1 VIPLVRVDNRLL
13 HGQVL
18 EAWIPRLAAGSVV
31 VADDEAAGSPL
42 AQAAMTLCC
51 PDEVPVRVLPMAQV
65 DFAAL
70 AAEPGVVLLLVRD
83 VAGLTAAAARGLT
96 PAQAPRLNLGNIHH
110 SAGRRPVSPSVFLSE
125 GELEALRALAAA
137 GFQVEARAIPTD
149 APAGLDE
156 LARRY
161 AAAR

>member
-1 VIPLVRVDNRLL
+1 MIPLVRVDNRLL

-18 EAWIPRLAAGSVV
+18 EAWIPRLEAELVV

-51 PDEVPVRVLPMAQV
+51 PEEVPVRVLPMAQV

-70 AAEPGVVLLLVRD
+70 AAEPGAVLVLVRD
-83 VAGLTAAAARGLT
+83 VAGLIAAAAHGLT

-110 SAGRRPVSPSVFLSE
+110 AEGRRPVSPSVYLSE

-137 GFQVEARAIPTD
+137 GFEVEARAIPTD
-149 APAGLDE
+149 VPAGLDD

-161 AAAR
+161 AEGR